1 MGGHLPVRPPN
12 QNVGGTCPPV
22 PSIFA
27 APETLPIDD
36 AKAGGVWSGKAYAK
50 KDRFHDHFF
59 VHGSVYYNRL
69 NSHCHVQCVLSW
81 VELF

>member
-1 MGGHLPVRPPN
+1 MSKKFTKWAISGGDIYLCVPPN

-36 AKAGGVWSGKAYAK
+36 AKAGGVWSG
-50 KDRFHDHFF
+50 
-59 VHGSVYYNRL
+59 N
-69 NSHCHVQCVLSW
+69 
-81 VELF
+81 